1 MKKYSDFVLHSEFT
15 LYKKGSEERA
25 ASGYFILDVENPPT
39 VNQLSL
45 ANLMSNNII
54 HGEVDTLLNKR
65 LRLRLQDY
73 PFMMEEGSSHC
84 LVDVASLPEKSDE
97 IREKINFYIPSEDEP
112 TLHRRVNLGAFLL
125 EEEKRAITENAL
137 NSSALSEY
145 KGEKVVILEENAGW
159 GGIEKYD
166 VGIVKSDG
174 YIQFPNREYEWHIF
188 GGQGRAFLPY
198 SQVREVTDLFERLE
212 GRSLVF
218 KEIRGMDFR
227 KEWLEFIP
235 RSQDLIEAGV
245 YFKLD
250 ESGY

>member
-1 MKKYSDFVLHSEFT
+1 M
-15 LYKKGSEERA
+15 
-25 ASGYFILDVENPPT
+25 
-39 VNQLSL
+39 
-45 ANLMSNNII
+45 
-54 HGEVDTLLNKR
+54 
-65 LRLRLQDY
+65 
-73 PFMMEEGSSHC
+73 
-84 LVDVASLPEKSDE
+84 
-97 IREKINFYIPSEDEP
+97 
-112 TLHRRVNLGAFLL
+112 
-125 EEEKRAITENAL
+125 
-137 NSSALSEY
+137 
-145 KGEKVVILEENAGW
+145 
-159 GGIEKYD
+159 
-166 VGIVKSDG
+166 GIVRSDG
-174 YIQFPNREYEWHIF
+174 YIKFPNREYELDIF